1 MEALKLKSL
10 PVLFQEINKNKP
22 ADVFTLPP
30 PNQVGLFRDYT
41 ERDSSIEAHIVCLRL
56 LTPTLLSVRTV
67 INLSGSLAY
76 STYLLS
82 IYKVGSILI

>member
-67 INLSGSLAY
+67 NISVWFTSLFY
-76 STYLLS
+76 IPLKHL
-82 IYKVGSILI
+82 